1 MTLPKVHLKPDIEIC
16 MKCILIGKASLKE
29 ITSFWELAHLILQER
44 REQGHKNSS
53 HDGVVED

>member
-1 MTLPKVHLKPDIEIC
+1 
-16 MKCILIGKASLKE
+16 MKCILMGKASFKE

-53 HDGVVED
+53 HDGVVEDWCALQ